1 MLLARWMNPACTK
14 TTVTSRYDSPAAT
27 ACLSRPNSVNQK
39 AWMWGVR
46 MEEKPMP
53 IVTASRAHVT
63 MGVGAPL
70 RRARPKA
77 RSAAFPLPSSLFSQ
91 PRRAASSARSSAGGR
106 GSPRR
111 GGGGFP
117 GGRGARLV
125 VEPVATVGDAEQRG
139 HVDRGVARADEAAVI
154 ALSDRELA
162 GPKEGVGAGE

>member
-39 AWMWGVR
+39 AWLSGLR
-46 MEEKPMP
+46 MDEKPMP

-70 RRARPKA
+70 RARPA
-77 RSAAFPLPSSLFSQ
+77 GAQALPG
-91 PRRAASSARSSAGGR
+91 PPAGRGL
-106 GSPRR
+106 GSPR
-111 GGGGFP
+111 GGLP
-117 GGRGARLV
+117 GGPGAGLV

-139 HVDRGVARADEAAVI
+139 
-154 ALSDRELA
+154 
-162 GPKEGVGAGE
+162 